1 MNIYVDNT
9 VKIIDDMGLSMIYI
23 KQESS
28 ENGKVYTVLARY
40 DNFSVPDITIHTF
53 SSLKLAK
60 EAVETIA
67 NEMRC
72 IKLEVSHI

>member
-23 KQESS
+23 KQDNS
-28 ENGKVYTVLARY
+28 ENGKAYTVLARY
-40 DNFSVPDITIHTF
+40 DNFSTPDVKIYTF

-60 EAVETIA
+60 EAGETIA